1 MSDKNEERLPEARK
15 KAAALSYDPKKGG
28 APRVIASGQGTIA
41 EKIIE
46 TANQHGVPVM
56 TDAPLAEGLIRVEI
70 GEEIPPELYQ
80 AVAQVLAF
88 LYRLER
94 KSLQRKGGVT
104 ADDHGN
110 RS

>member
-1 MSDKNEERLPEARK
+1 MSPERDQRPPEPRK

-28 APRVIASGQGTIA
+28 APRVIASGRGTIA

-46 TANQHGVPVM
+46 VANQHGIPVM
-56 TDAPLAEGLIRVEI
+56 ADAPLAEGLIRVEI

-94 KSLQRKGGVT
+94 KSLKLKGGVAT
-104 ADDHGN
+104 DDCGN
-110 RS
+110 RG